1 MYPSEAK
8 DLAVSVL
15 IYALAI
21 AFGLALFVVPIYL
34 ASRPTVVENAGA
46 PAATVDPTLVDHSG
60 RARFPVAHLK
70 EQEIVDPDTAAELT
84 AKAKVSDEERDGRRE
99 HRTHYRPRPRHSYAE
114 EAPVRHRPAYPN
126 FTSFH

>member
-46 PAATVDPTLVDHSG
+46 PAAALDPTDHSG
-60 RARFPVAHLK
+60 RARFPVAHL
-70 EQEIVDPDTAAELT
+70 EEPEIVDPDTAAELT
-84 AKAKVSDEERDGRRE
+84 AKAKAGDEERHGRRA